1 MDNQEKKIKLKDPLL
16 WCDLEMT
23 GFDFFNKD
31 QIIEIATILTDGEL
45 NQVIQGPE
53 LVIKA
58 PKELLDSMDEWCT
71 NTHKGS
77 GLYDKV
83 LKSEITLEM
92 AEEQVIKFLKDN
104 GVEQKEALIA
114 GNSIHQDMK
123 FIQKQM
129 PNLYSFLHYRIVDV
143 STIKELT
150 KRWNPQILKNA
161 PVKKGG
167 HRALD
172 DIIESIEELKF
183 YRKEV
188 FKI

>member
-1 MDNQEKKIKLKDPLL
+1 MDSQEQKIKLKDPLL
-16 WCDLEMT
+16 WCDCEMT
-23 GFDFFNKD
+23 GLNFLNND
-31 QIIEIATILTDGEL
+31 QIIEIATLLTDGEL
-45 NQVIQGPE
+45 TQVIKGPE
-53 LVIKA
+53 LIIQA
-58 PKELLDSMDEWCT
+58 PKELLESMDEWCT

-83 LKSEITLEM
+83 LKSEVTLQM

-104 GVEQKEALIA
+104 GIEQKEALLA
-114 GNSIHQDMK
+114 GNSIHADMK

-129 PNLYSFLHYRIVDV
+129 PNLYNFLHYRLVDV
-143 STIKELT
+143 STVKELT
-150 KRWNPQILKNA
+150 KRWNPEILKKA

-172 DIIESIEELKF
+172 DILESIEELKF